1 LWAKLDHAIGKASA
15 SLLCAGI
22 PNFMSC
28 DPGHPF
34 EGNLLLAALA
44 PPDVALIAPHLARA
58 EHARGDTIF
67 QADEDVS
74 HVTFPLDRTVLTLVV
89 PAGGDR
95 NVETATVGHEG
106 AAGGV
111 VSQGYLPAFTRCVVL
126 VEGSVLRMEADRLKE
141 AKRASPTV
149 NDLFVRY
156 ADCMLA
162 QVLQTVAC
170 NAAHPIEQRVLRWL
184 LGLQDRLGT
193 DALPVTQVVLGN
205 MLGIGRTYVTGV
217 LASLQRQGLIH
228 VGRGRIHMLDRTRT
242 EAACC
247 GCHARVQRHFQT
259 VLGAIY
265 APDGGILAVEA
276 TPSGTGPES
285 SNDLVSSA
293 VQYPCR

>member
-1 LWAKLDHAIGKASA
+1 
-15 SLLCAGI
+15 
-22 PNFMSC
+22 MSC
-28 DPGHPF
+28 DPAHTF
-34 EGNLLLAALA
+34 DGNLFLAALA
-44 PPDVALIAPHLARA
+44 PRDIELIAPHLVRT
-58 EHARGDTIF
+58 EHARGDTLF
-67 QADEDVS
+67 QVDEDVS
-74 HVTFPLDRTVLTLVV
+74 RVTFPLHRTVVTLVV
-89 PAGGDR
+89 PVDDDR

-106 AAGGV
+106 AVGGV

-141 AKRASPTV
+141 AKRASPTL

-156 ADCMLA
+156 SDCMLA
-162 QVLQTVAC
+162 QVLQSVAC

-228 VGRGRIHMLDRTRT
+228 VGRGRIYMLDRSRT

-247 GCHARVQRHFQT
+247 GCHARVRRHFQT

-265 APDGGILAVEA
+265 APEGEIVAVEA
-276 TPSGTGPES
+276 TPPDAGPERTPH
-285 SNDLVSSA
+285 A
-293 VQYPCR
+293 VRREVRR

>member
-1 LWAKLDHAIGKASA
+1 
-15 SLLCAGI
+15 
-22 PNFMSC
+22 MSC
-28 DPGHPF
+28 DSGHPF

-44 PPDVALIAPHLARA
+44 PRDVDLIAPHLVRVD
-58 EHARGDTIF
+58 HARGDTLF
-67 QADEDVS
+67 QVDEDVS
-74 HVTFPLDRTVLTLVV
+74 HVTFPLHRTVVTLVV
-89 PAGGDR
+89 PIDDGR
-95 NVETATVGHEG
+95 YVETATVGHEG
-106 AAGGV
+106 AVGGV
-111 VSQGYLPAFTRCVVL
+111 VSQGYLPAFGRCVVL
-126 VEGSVLRMEADRLKE
+126 VEGSVLRMEADLLKE
-141 AKRASPTV
+141 AKRASATL

-162 QVLQTVAC
+162 QVLQSVAC

-205 MLGIGRTYVTGV
+205 MLGIGRTYVTSV
-217 LASLQRQGLIH
+217 LASLQNQGLIH

-265 APDGGILAVEA
+265 APDGEILAVDA
-276 TPSGTGPES
+276 TPSGTGPETS
-285 SNDLVSSA
+285 TSLVSSS

>member
-1 LWAKLDHAIGKASA
+1 
-15 SLLCAGI
+15 
-22 PNFMSC
+22 MSC

-44 PPDVALIAPHLARA
+44 PRDIDLIAPHLGRA
-58 EHARGDTIF
+58 EHARGDTLF
-67 QADEDVS
+67 EVDEDVS
-74 HVTFPLDRTVLTLVV
+74 HVTFPLDRTVVTLVV
-89 PAGGDR
+89 PTDSDR

-106 AAGGV
+106 AVGGV

-126 VEGSVLRMEADRLKE
+126 VEGSALRMEADRLKE
-141 AKRASPTV
+141 AKRASATL

-162 QVLQTVAC
+162 QVLQSVAC

-247 GCHARVQRHFQT
+247 GCHARVRRHFQT
-259 VLGAIY
+259 VLGAIS
-265 APDGGILAVEA
+265 APEGKILAVEA
-276 TPSGTGPES
+276 TPSGAGPERPL
-285 SNDLVSSA
+285 DPVGPEVGEA
-293 VQYPCR
+293 RR